1 MRGLEYVKFDQ
12 VDPAELLP
20 ILNKQKVRQHLME
33 HHLFDEETLQKWLAG
48 KLAMDASSGCKLRV
62 IELDKRPGGWCGIQ
76 IEDGQYELAIVLDDE
91 YWGLGRQVFKDMM
104 SWAKTLGHET
114 LFIHFLHTRPEYRFL
129 RKISRRVF
137 ENELYGH
144 RFITYELI
152 VK

>member
-1 MRGLEYVKFDQ
+1 MPGLEYVKFDQ
-12 VDPAELLP
+12 IDPAELLP

-33 HHLFDEETLQKWLAG
+33 HTLFDEEMLQEWLASKG
-48 KLAMDASSGCKLRV
+48 AMDASSGCKLRV
-62 IELDKRPGGWCGIQ
+62 IKLEEQLAGWCGIQ

-91 YWGLGRQVFKDMM
+91 YWGLGKQIFKDMM

-144 RFITYELI
+144 RFITYELV